1 MAIGSRGSALVPAAA
16 FCALALC
23 GSAATAQPYSHEKL
37 ITPTYVTVAP
47 AYGDLELSGDVLA
60 YGVREE
66 IDTFPFAEGAVFL
79 FGRDQ
84 GGAGNWG
91 LLKKLASP
99 VPTQGEGF
107 GSAVEL
113 QGDELF
119 VASFALGPAGMVRI
133 FGRDEGGVEN
143 WGVLAEITES
153 DAAFCEFGRSM
164 DVEGDILVVGS
175 NCGGGNTGQVFV
187 YERNLGGAGAW
198 GRRQVITPSDIQ
210 VGDRFGVAVALSGNL
225 LAVGAGDRGT
235 DDAGGVYLFR
245 RDPVSGL
252 WVEWRTL
259 TDAASTNSHLGEQ
272 LALDGSTLL
281 ASRRGDNRISVYRC
295 WQGGPGNWGYLG
307 DLIPPSGTFAVTV
320 YGESLAIDGA
330 LAVVGGN
337 GPGYFVYDVY
347 DWSAIGEELQSL
359 PASNGGDHW
368 LGFVA
373 IDGERTA
380 AAGMLLANSSTYL
393 IDVFAAPTADLA
405 VTVDDGQSVAVPST
419 TLTYDIVFSNAG
431 AQAVTGAAFDVDLTA
446 ASLDLA
452 GVFWTCAT
460 SPGAGAGTTC
470 PLPSGDWNDL
480 DDGGLTLGIEPGDS
494 VTLTLDAPVLATPSD
509 PPVECRSRVRS
520 PAAQAVD
527 PASGDNVAGDRDAL
541 GGSLIFGSNFEAGDL
556 LVWWKQTGCP

>member
-1 MAIGSRGSALVPAAA
+1 MAIGSYGYAPLRASALA
-16 FCALALC
+16 ALALC
-23 GSAATAQPYSHEKL
+23 ASTLAAQPFAHEKL
-37 ITPTYVTVAP
+37 ITPTYVTLAP
-47 AYGDLELSGDVLA
+47 TYGDLELSGDLLA

-84 GGAGNWG
+84 GGPNNWG

-119 VASFALGPAGMVRI
+119 VASFPLGSPGLVRV

-143 WGVLAEITES
+143 WGILGEITES

-187 YERNLGGAGAW
+187 YERDLGGAGNW
-198 GRRQVITPSDIQ
+198 GRRQVIVPSDIQ
-210 VGDRFGVAVALSGNL
+210 VGDRFGVAVALSGTL
-225 LAVGAGDRGT
+225 LAVGAPDRGAN
-235 DDAGGVYLFR
+235 DAGGVYLFR

-252 WVEWRTL
+252 WVQWRTL

-295 WQGGPGNWGYLG
+295 WHGGPGNWGYLG
-307 DLIPPSGTFAVTV
+307 DLLPPAGVFSVTT

-330 LAVVGGN
+330 LAVVGGSTS
-337 GPGYFVYDVY
+337 YFVYDVY
-347 DWSAIGEELQSL
+347 DWSAIGVELQTL
-359 PASNGGDHW
+359 PASNGDHT
-368 LGFVA
+368 LAFVA
-373 IDGERTA
+373 IAGERTA
-380 AAGMLLANSSTYL
+380 AAGALLVNTSNFV

-405 VTVDDGQSVAVPST
+405 VTVDDGQSVAFPST

-431 AQAVTGAAFDVDLTA
+431 AQAVTGAAFGVDLTP

-480 DDGGLTLGIEPGDS
+480 DDGGLTLGLEPGDS
-494 VTLTLDAPVLATPSD
+494 VTLTLDAPVLASPSD
-509 PPVECRSRVRS
+509 PPVECRSRVRT

-527 PASGDNVAGDRDAL
+527 PDGSDNGASDRDGF
-541 GGSLIFGSNFEAGDL
+541 GGVLIFEGDFEAGDL
-556 LVWWKQTGCP
+556 LAWWKQTGCP